1 MAKEN
6 AVVLNDEELD
16 LIAGGGLPEFLQ
28 GLVKLKDWKKMT
40 NDERKALI
48 VGLFKDGKLAYEVVS
63 EFLKKFK

>member
-16 LIAGGGLPEFLQ
+16 LIAGGGLPEFMK
-28 GLVKLKDWKKMT
+28 GLVGLKDWKKMT

-48 VGLFKDGKLAYEVVS
+48 LGLVKEGKLLYEVIAGYVKK
-63 EFLKKFK
+63 LK